1 MLTAMIDKLGIMFMD
16 EFARWI
22 AEASEQRTEEE
33 VIEKLCDGMDHLFRT
48 PCDRIGEAIPKLDP
62 GKIQEI
68 IKTAALTN
76 NYEWSGKCFRKTGRK
91 EREWILRK
99 EDRELT
105 IVLMPGNYLILVGLD
120 WSVSCF
126 GLLGLTNAISLWAHA
141 EGAML

>member
-1 MLTAMIDKLGIMFMD
+1 MLTAVIDKLGIMFMD

-22 AEASEQRTEEE
+22 VEASEQRTEEE

-68 IKTAALTN
+68 IKTTALTN
-76 NYEWSGKCFRKTGRK
+76 NYVWSRKLSGKTGRK

-99 EDRELT
+99 ENRELT
-105 IVLMPGNYLILVGLD
+105 IVLMTENYLILDGSD
-120 WSVSCF
+120 WSMSCF
-126 GLLGLTNAISLWAHA
+126 GSEGLTNAIGLWAHA

>member
-22 AEASEQRTEEE
+22 VEASEQRTEEE

-48 PCDRIGEAIPKLDP
+48 PHDRIGEAIPKLNP

-76 NYEWSGKCFRKTGRK
+76 HYEWSRKRSGKTGRK

-99 EDRELT
+99 ENRELT
-105 IVLMPGNYLILVGLD
+105 IVLMPGNYLILDGLD
-120 WSVSCF
+120 WSISCF
-126 GLLGLTNAISLWAHA
+126 GLIGLTNGIGLWARA
-141 EGAML
+141 EGTML